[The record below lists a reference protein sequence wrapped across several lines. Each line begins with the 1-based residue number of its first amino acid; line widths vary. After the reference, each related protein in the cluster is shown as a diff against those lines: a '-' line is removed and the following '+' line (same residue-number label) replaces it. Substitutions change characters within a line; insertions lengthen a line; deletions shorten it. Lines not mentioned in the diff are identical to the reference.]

1 MSTEGVNTAK
11 KKVDLEYPIHNVQ
24 DYGGRIKFS
33 ILQDDPVDFNEIAE
47 IGNKA
52 DNAVAEAVGAVTN
65 EEKSG
70 MFDSFNGLVESTF
83 KNRTPKLADPKRE
96 VSLYLPIGLQY
107 RDNVVYENFDMMSTK
122 VAAIAGGASA
132 LGKTAS
138 EGLSSGASSQQAKLA
153 VLGLQSKL
161 PAEVAGAI
169 REGGQI
175 TTNPNTRALFKQVN
189 IREFAFQFKFIPQSE
204 REAEEVR
211 SIIQFFREE
220 LYPTE
225 IFDTIGD
232 TKISLGYNFPNKFQ
246 ISVEYNDEHVAT
258 KIKPCFLRDVGTT
271 YNPQTMAMHKDGS
284 FSEIEMTL
292 NFQETKTLSRTD
304 IQEGF

>member
-65 EEKSG
+65 EEKG
-70 MFDSFNGLVESTF
+70 GVFDSFNGLVESTF

-138 EGLSSGASSQQAKLA
+138 EGLSSGASS
-153 VLGLQSKL
+153 
-161 PAEVAGAI
+161 
-169 REGGQI
+169 R
-175 TTNPNTRALFKQVN
+175 
-189 IREFAFQFKFIPQSE
+189 SE
-204 REAEEVR
+204 ASCLE
-211 SIIQFFREE
+211 S
-220 LYPTE
+220 
-225 IFDTIGD
+225 
-232 TKISLGYNFPNKFQ
+232 
-246 ISVEYNDEHVAT
+246 
-258 KIKPCFLRDVGTT
+258 
-271 YNPQTMAMHKDGS
+271 AM
-284 FSEIEMTL
+284 
-292 NFQETKTLSRTD
+292 
-304 IQEGF
+304 

>member
-1 MSTEGVNTAK
+1 MVCNDEG
-11 KKVDLEYPIHNVQ
+11 
-24 DYGGRIKFS
+24 R
-33 ILQDDPVDFNEIAE
+33 
-47 IGNKA
+47 
-52 DNAVAEAVGAVTN
+52 
-65 EEKSG
+65 
-70 MFDSFNGLVESTF
+70 
-83 KNRTPKLADPKRE
+83 
-96 VSLYLPIGLQY
+96 
-107 RDNVVYENFDMMSTK
+107 
-122 VAAIAGGASA
+122 
-132 LGKTAS
+132 
-138 EGLSSGASSQQAKLA
+138 
-153 VLGLQSKL
+153 
-161 PAEVAGAI
+161 
-169 REGGQI
+169 
-175 TTNPNTRALFKQVN
+175 
-189 IREFAFQFKFIPQSE
+189 E
-204 REAEEVR
+204 REAEEVK